1 MVKITTSEFNQTL
14 MEMLCYDNDSV
25 EENICL
31 ISKMPLDE
39 DHITLCC
46 NHTFNYS
53 AILNEVRKQK
63 PPICM
68 GHLEIQKLS
77 NQQIKCPY
85 CRTIQNGLLPYKSG
99 YQKINY
105 VNWPTNYQ
113 YLPNTCSYTFISGK
127 RYNQACGKKCLKQ
140 YCLNHTKIMERR
152 KKKIAKKCAQKIMA
166 PLINK
171 IITEKSNNDTCSYIY
186 KKGKNKGYTC
196 SCNKIYDKTLKLC
209 TAHYK
214 YYIKCQKKRK
224 KTKKK
229 SSSILSDTKFTLDE
243 SLTLI
248 KPLSITTS
256 QIEYPVVTNLISHS
270 EWASPVSPGHPFF
283 VAPLSIGNTSSANN
297 FGNSNI
303 STSNIFSNIAS
314 FQPSPVFVFSAGSP
328 QLEQPALS
336 ASQPVINVPSWHH
349 IDLSNNLLEDQIWV

>member
-85 CRTIQNGLLPYKSG
+85 CRTIQNGLLPYKPG

-186 KKGKNKGYTC
+186 KKGKNKGYNC
-196 SCNKIYDKTLKLC
+196 SCSKIHNKSLKLC
-209 TAHYK
+209 ITHYK
-214 YYIKCQKKRK
+214 YHIKQMG
-224 KTKKK
+224 KKK
-229 SSSILSDTKFTLDE
+229 SPSVLSNTKFIPNKL
-243 SLTLI
+243 LFQ
-248 KPLSITTS
+248 PPPITAS
-256 QIEYPVVTNLISHS
+256 QIECQVDSNTISHS
-270 EWASPVSPGHPFF
+270 SWLSPVSTGHPLFF
-283 VAPLSIGNTSSANN
+283 PCQNIGIISDSNATNSI
-297 FGNSNI
+297 NI
-303 STSNIFSNIAS
+303 DSNIFSNIIS
-314 FQPSPVFVFSAGSP
+314 PSPVFIFNAG
-328 QLEQPALS
+328 
-336 ASQPVINVPSWHH
+336 IPSIPSISTIPSLMN
-349 IDLSNNLLEDQIWV
+349 IDISNNSLDNLWV